1 MRFRNKKS
9 GNALPASQKRERR
22 QAFCNAKHAGH
33 AKAFLATFLMVSL
46 FASYASAEAIPR
58 GGPNDHRVRVASYQ
72 EGQVYRLNVSLTHV
86 TTIEFGTGESIRSII
101 AGDTEGFEIDGVPGG
116 RAFAIKPVAR
126 GVHTN
131 VTVYTNRR
139 SYYFNVNEVSSPT
152 FYVVQFRYPEDN
164 RRPSNAIARAAPNTN
179 YAASARRH
187 LHLFRLPA
195 ERTRPGDLPVH
206 ERARAHGEHRP
217 GRRRCDPC
225 LGRGAPMGAASG
237 RGRGLYRGDAA
248 RGGRLM
254 SDNNPDLEQRL
265 AALEQGN
272 PRLGPAPKRRSPLL
286 ALLLAGLI
294 LAGGLVL
301 LLFSGPGEEV
311 ALPTATPDEF
321 QTEGDGFGEIEL
333 FVPPPAP
340 EPEIV
345 LVEPEPN
352 AELLAQI
359 AALQAQI
366 EELRDAPD
374 SDAGAD
380 SAAAEA
386 IDALT
391 ARIADLQ
398 DASENA
404 QEQFQAELAARDR
417 ELQQLRMDLDLARLE
432 ANKPTPAPLGP
443 TDEELRAREE
453 ERLRR
458 EEEARRLAELQRRA
472 EEERAFQER
481 RISSPVI
488 AFGGTGG
495 ANAGETELTERTFGE
510 VTDFVLNGALPSAIT
525 QAEVIANPSNTVIQ
539 GTMIQAVMET
549 ALDSSLPGQTRAII
563 SEDVFSY
570 DGSRLLIPRGSRLIG
585 RFRSGIEIAQRRV
598 TIAWDRIIL
607 PNNQTVQISSFGG
620 DELGRSGVTGFV
632 DTRFDERFGSA
643 ALISIISA
651 APSVAA
657 AQVEDET
664 TADVLEDVGDDLANA
679 TDSVIGEYL
688 SIGPVIYVDQGARVT
703 VMVDRDLEIF

>member
-1 MRFRNKKS
+1 
-9 GNALPASQKRERR
+9 
-22 QAFCNAKHAGH
+22 
-33 AKAFLATFLMVSL
+33 
-46 FASYASAEAIPR
+46 
-58 GGPNDHRVRVASYQ
+58 
-72 EGQVYRLNVSLTHV
+72 
-86 TTIEFGTGESIRSII
+86 
-101 AGDTEGFEIDGVPGG
+101 
-116 RAFAIKPVAR
+116 
-126 GVHTN
+126 
-131 VTVYTNRR
+131 
-139 SYYFNVNEVSSPT
+139 
-152 FYVVQFRYPEDN
+152 
-164 RRPSNAIARAAPNTN
+164 
-179 YAASARRH
+179 
-187 LHLFRLPA
+187 
-195 ERTRPGDLPVH
+195 
-206 ERARAHGEHRP
+206 
-217 GRRRCDPC
+217 
-225 LGRGAPMGAASG
+225 
-237 RGRGLYRGDAA
+237 
-248 RGGRLM
+248 M
-254 SDNNPDLEQRL
+254 SDNNPELEQRL
-265 AALEQGN
+265 AALERGN

-321 QTEGDGFGEIEL
+321 QTEGDGFGEIEP

-366 EELRDAPD
+366 EELRDTPD
-374 SDAGAD
+374 TDVEAD

-391 ARIADLQ
+391 ARIATLQ

-432 ANKPTPAPLGP
+432 ANKPAPAPLGP

-585 RFRSGIEIAQRRV
+585 RYRSGIEIAQKRV
-598 TIAWDRIIL
+598 TIAWDRIVL

-632 DTRFDERFGSA
+632 DTRFDDRFGSA

-664 TADVLEDVGDDLANA
+664 TADVLEDVGDDLADA

>member
-1 MRFRNKKS
+1 
-9 GNALPASQKRERR
+9 
-22 QAFCNAKHAGH
+22 
-33 AKAFLATFLMVSL
+33 
-46 FASYASAEAIPR
+46 
-58 GGPNDHRVRVASYQ
+58 
-72 EGQVYRLNVSLTHV
+72 
-86 TTIEFGTGESIRSII
+86 
-101 AGDTEGFEIDGVPGG
+101 
-116 RAFAIKPVAR
+116 
-126 GVHTN
+126 
-131 VTVYTNRR
+131 
-139 SYYFNVNEVSSPT
+139 
-152 FYVVQFRYPEDN
+152 
-164 RRPSNAIARAAPNTN
+164 
-179 YAASARRH
+179 
-187 LHLFRLPA
+187 
-195 ERTRPGDLPVH
+195 
-206 ERARAHGEHRP
+206 
-217 GRRRCDPC
+217 
-225 LGRGAPMGAASG
+225 
-237 RGRGLYRGDAA
+237 
-248 RGGRLM
+248 M
-254 SDNNPDLEQRL
+254 SDNNADLEQRL
-265 AALEQGN
+265 AALERGN

-286 ALLLAGLI
+286 ALLLTGLI

-321 QTEGDGFGEIEL
+321 QTEGDGFGEIEP

-366 EELRDAPD
+366 EELRDAPGTD
-374 SDAGAD
+374 VEAD

-391 ARIADLQ
+391 ARIAALQ

-404 QEQFQAELAARDR
+404 QEQFQAELAKRDR

-585 RFRSGIEIAQRRV
+585 RYRSGIEIAQRRV

-664 TADVLEDVGDDLANA
+664 TADVLEDVGDDLADA

>member
-1 MRFRNKKS
+1 
-9 GNALPASQKRERR
+9 
-22 QAFCNAKHAGH
+22 
-33 AKAFLATFLMVSL
+33 
-46 FASYASAEAIPR
+46 
-58 GGPNDHRVRVASYQ
+58 
-72 EGQVYRLNVSLTHV
+72 
-86 TTIEFGTGESIRSII
+86 
-101 AGDTEGFEIDGVPGG
+101 
-116 RAFAIKPVAR
+116 
-126 GVHTN
+126 
-131 VTVYTNRR
+131 
-139 SYYFNVNEVSSPT
+139 
-152 FYVVQFRYPEDN
+152 
-164 RRPSNAIARAAPNTN
+164 
-179 YAASARRH
+179 
-187 LHLFRLPA
+187 
-195 ERTRPGDLPVH
+195 
-206 ERARAHGEHRP
+206 
-217 GRRRCDPC
+217 
-225 LGRGAPMGAASG
+225 
-237 RGRGLYRGDAA
+237 
-248 RGGRLM
+248 M

-481 RISSPVI
+481 QISSPVI

>member
-1 MRFRNKKS
+1 
-9 GNALPASQKRERR
+9 
-22 QAFCNAKHAGH
+22 
-33 AKAFLATFLMVSL
+33 
-46 FASYASAEAIPR
+46 
-58 GGPNDHRVRVASYQ
+58 
-72 EGQVYRLNVSLTHV
+72 
-86 TTIEFGTGESIRSII
+86 
-101 AGDTEGFEIDGVPGG
+101 
-116 RAFAIKPVAR
+116 
-126 GVHTN
+126 
-131 VTVYTNRR
+131 
-139 SYYFNVNEVSSPT
+139 
-152 FYVVQFRYPEDN
+152 
-164 RRPSNAIARAAPNTN
+164 
-179 YAASARRH
+179 
-187 LHLFRLPA
+187 
-195 ERTRPGDLPVH
+195 
-206 ERARAHGEHRP
+206 
-217 GRRRCDPC
+217 
-225 LGRGAPMGAASG
+225 
-237 RGRGLYRGDAA
+237 
-248 RGGRLM
+248 M

-265 AALEQGN
+265 AALERGN
-272 PRLGPAPKRRSPLL
+272 PRHGPAPKHRSPLL

-321 QTEGDGFGEIEL
+321 QTEGDGFGEIEP

-374 SDAGAD
+374 TDAGAD

-391 ARIADLQ
+391 ARIAALQ

-404 QEQFQAELAARDR
+404 QEQFQTELAARDR

-432 ANKPTPAPLGP
+432 ANKPAPAPLGP
-443 TDEELRAREE
+443 TDEELRARED
-453 ERLRR
+453 ERMRR

-585 RFRSGIEIAQRRV
+585 RYRSGIEIAQKRV
-598 TIAWDRIIL
+598 TIAWDRIVL

-664 TADVLEDVGDDLANA
+664 TADVLEDVGDDLADA

>member
-1 MRFRNKKS
+1 
-9 GNALPASQKRERR
+9 
-22 QAFCNAKHAGH
+22 
-33 AKAFLATFLMVSL
+33 
-46 FASYASAEAIPR
+46 
-58 GGPNDHRVRVASYQ
+58 
-72 EGQVYRLNVSLTHV
+72 
-86 TTIEFGTGESIRSII
+86 
-101 AGDTEGFEIDGVPGG
+101 
-116 RAFAIKPVAR
+116 
-126 GVHTN
+126 
-131 VTVYTNRR
+131 
-139 SYYFNVNEVSSPT
+139 
-152 FYVVQFRYPEDN
+152 
-164 RRPSNAIARAAPNTN
+164 
-179 YAASARRH
+179 
-187 LHLFRLPA
+187 
-195 ERTRPGDLPVH
+195 
-206 ERARAHGEHRP
+206 
-217 GRRRCDPC
+217 
-225 LGRGAPMGAASG
+225 
-237 RGRGLYRGDAA
+237 
-248 RGGRLM
+248 M

-404 QEQFQAELAARDR
+404 QEQFQTELAARDR

>member
-1 MRFRNKKS
+1 
-9 GNALPASQKRERR
+9 
-22 QAFCNAKHAGH
+22 
-33 AKAFLATFLMVSL
+33 
-46 FASYASAEAIPR
+46 
-58 GGPNDHRVRVASYQ
+58 
-72 EGQVYRLNVSLTHV
+72 
-86 TTIEFGTGESIRSII
+86 
-101 AGDTEGFEIDGVPGG
+101 
-116 RAFAIKPVAR
+116 
-126 GVHTN
+126 
-131 VTVYTNRR
+131 
-139 SYYFNVNEVSSPT
+139 
-152 FYVVQFRYPEDN
+152 
-164 RRPSNAIARAAPNTN
+164 
-179 YAASARRH
+179 
-187 LHLFRLPA
+187 
-195 ERTRPGDLPVH
+195 
-206 ERARAHGEHRP
+206 
-217 GRRRCDPC
+217 
-225 LGRGAPMGAASG
+225 
-237 RGRGLYRGDAA
+237 
-248 RGGRLM
+248 M
-254 SDNNPDLEQRL
+254 SDNNADLEQRL

-272 PRLGPAPKRRSPLL
+272 PRHGPARQRRSPIL
-286 ALLLAGLI
+286 ALGVAGLI
-294 LAGGLVL
+294 AAGGTALYVL
-301 LLFSGPGEEV
+301 SQPEEEV

-321 QTEGDGFGEIEL
+321 QTEGDGFGEIEP

-345 LVEPEPN
+345 LVEPEPAEPN
-352 AELLAQI
+352 AELLAQL

-366 EELRDAPD
+366 EELKNAPEPVVEED
-374 SDAGAD
+374 T
-380 SAAAEA
+380 AAAEA

-391 ARIADLQ
+391 AQIAALQ
-398 DASENA
+398 EASESA
-404 QEQFQAELAARDR
+404 QTQFQEELAARDR
-417 ELQQLRMDLDLARLE
+417 ELQQLRMDLELAQLE
-432 ANKPTPAPLGP
+432 ANTPAPAPLGP
-443 TDEELRAREE
+443 TDEELRAREA
-453 ERLRR
+453 ERLAR

-481 RISSPVI
+481 RITSPVI

-495 ANAGETELTERTFGE
+495 TNAGETELTERSFGE
-510 VTDFVLNGALPSAIT
+510 VTDFVLNGALPSTVT

-585 RFRSGIEIAQRRV
+585 RYRSGIEIAQKRV

-651 APSVAA
+651 APSAA
-657 AQVEDET
+657 SAQVEDET
-664 TADVLEDVGDDLANA
+664 TAEVLQDVGDDLADA

>member
-1 MRFRNKKS
+1 
-9 GNALPASQKRERR
+9 
-22 QAFCNAKHAGH
+22 
-33 AKAFLATFLMVSL
+33 
-46 FASYASAEAIPR
+46 
-58 GGPNDHRVRVASYQ
+58 
-72 EGQVYRLNVSLTHV
+72 
-86 TTIEFGTGESIRSII
+86 
-101 AGDTEGFEIDGVPGG
+101 
-116 RAFAIKPVAR
+116 
-126 GVHTN
+126 
-131 VTVYTNRR
+131 
-139 SYYFNVNEVSSPT
+139 
-152 FYVVQFRYPEDN
+152 
-164 RRPSNAIARAAPNTN
+164 
-179 YAASARRH
+179 
-187 LHLFRLPA
+187 
-195 ERTRPGDLPVH
+195 
-206 ERARAHGEHRP
+206 
-217 GRRRCDPC
+217 
-225 LGRGAPMGAASG
+225 
-237 RGRGLYRGDAA
+237 
-248 RGGRLM
+248 M
-254 SDNNPDLEQRL
+254 SDDPNPDLEKRL

-272 PRLGPAPKRRSPLL
+272 RRQGVAMRRRSPLL
-286 ALLLAGLI
+286 AILMMGLI

-301 LLFSGPGEEV
+301 YLFSQPEDEV

-321 QTEGDGFGEIEL
+321 QLEGDGFGEIEP

-345 LVEPEPN
+345 LVEPAPSEPN

-366 EELRDAPD
+366 EELKNAPEPV
-374 SDAGAD
+374 GEGD

-386 IDALT
+386 IEALT
-391 ARIADLQ
+391 ARIAALQ
-398 DASENA
+398 AASESA
-404 QEQFQAELAARDR
+404 QALFQEELAARDR
-417 ELQQLRMDLDLARLE
+417 ELQQLRMDLDLALLE
-432 ANKPTPAPLGP
+432 VNKPAPAPLGP
-443 TDEELRAREE
+443 SDEELRAREK

-481 RISSPVI
+481 RIASPVI

-495 ANAGETELTERTFGE
+495 ASSGDTELTERTFGE
-510 VTDFVLNGALPSAIT
+510 VTDFVLNGALSVTVT
-525 QAEVIANPSNTVIQ
+525 QAEVIANPSNTVVQ

-570 DGSRLLIPRGSRLIG
+570 DGTRLLIPRGSRLIG
-585 RFRSGIEIAQRRV
+585 RYRSGVVVAQRRV

-651 APSVAA
+651 APSAA
-657 AQVEDET
+657 AAEVDNET
-664 TADVLEDVGDDLANA
+664 TAVVLEDVGDDLADA
-679 TDSVIGEYL
+679 TDSVISEYL
-688 SIGPVIYVDQGARVT
+688 SIGPIIHVDQGARVT

>member
-1 MRFRNKKS
+1 
-9 GNALPASQKRERR
+9 
-22 QAFCNAKHAGH
+22 
-33 AKAFLATFLMVSL
+33 
-46 FASYASAEAIPR
+46 
-58 GGPNDHRVRVASYQ
+58 
-72 EGQVYRLNVSLTHV
+72 
-86 TTIEFGTGESIRSII
+86 
-101 AGDTEGFEIDGVPGG
+101 
-116 RAFAIKPVAR
+116 
-126 GVHTN
+126 
-131 VTVYTNRR
+131 
-139 SYYFNVNEVSSPT
+139 
-152 FYVVQFRYPEDN
+152 
-164 RRPSNAIARAAPNTN
+164 
-179 YAASARRH
+179 
-187 LHLFRLPA
+187 
-195 ERTRPGDLPVH
+195 
-206 ERARAHGEHRP
+206 
-217 GRRRCDPC
+217 
-225 LGRGAPMGAASG
+225 
-237 RGRGLYRGDAA
+237 
-248 RGGRLM
+248 M

-374 SDAGAD
+374 TDAGAD

-391 ARIADLQ
+391 ARIAALQ

-404 QEQFQAELAARDR
+404 QEQFQAELAKRDR

-432 ANKPTPAPLGP
+432 ANKPAPAPLGP

-481 RISSPVI
+481 RISSSVI

-585 RFRSGIEIAQRRV
+585 RYRSGIEIAQKRV
-598 TIAWDRIIL
+598 TIAWDRIVL
-607 PNNQTVQISSFGG
+607 PNDQTVQISAFGG
-620 DELGRSGVTGFV
+620 DALGRSGVTGFV

-664 TADVLEDVGDDLANA
+664 TADVLEDVGDDLADA

>member
-1 MRFRNKKS
+1 
-9 GNALPASQKRERR
+9 
-22 QAFCNAKHAGH
+22 
-33 AKAFLATFLMVSL
+33 
-46 FASYASAEAIPR
+46 
-58 GGPNDHRVRVASYQ
+58 
-72 EGQVYRLNVSLTHV
+72 
-86 TTIEFGTGESIRSII
+86 
-101 AGDTEGFEIDGVPGG
+101 
-116 RAFAIKPVAR
+116 
-126 GVHTN
+126 
-131 VTVYTNRR
+131 
-139 SYYFNVNEVSSPT
+139 
-152 FYVVQFRYPEDN
+152 
-164 RRPSNAIARAAPNTN
+164 
-179 YAASARRH
+179 
-187 LHLFRLPA
+187 
-195 ERTRPGDLPVH
+195 
-206 ERARAHGEHRP
+206 
-217 GRRRCDPC
+217 
-225 LGRGAPMGAASG
+225 
-237 RGRGLYRGDAA
+237 
-248 RGGRLM
+248 M

-432 ANKPTPAPLGP
+432 ANKPAPAPLGP

>member
-1 MRFRNKKS
+1 
-9 GNALPASQKRERR
+9 
-22 QAFCNAKHAGH
+22 
-33 AKAFLATFLMVSL
+33 
-46 FASYASAEAIPR
+46 
-58 GGPNDHRVRVASYQ
+58 
-72 EGQVYRLNVSLTHV
+72 
-86 TTIEFGTGESIRSII
+86 
-101 AGDTEGFEIDGVPGG
+101 
-116 RAFAIKPVAR
+116 
-126 GVHTN
+126 
-131 VTVYTNRR
+131 
-139 SYYFNVNEVSSPT
+139 
-152 FYVVQFRYPEDN
+152 
-164 RRPSNAIARAAPNTN
+164 
-179 YAASARRH
+179 
-187 LHLFRLPA
+187 
-195 ERTRPGDLPVH
+195 
-206 ERARAHGEHRP
+206 
-217 GRRRCDPC
+217 
-225 LGRGAPMGAASG
+225 
-237 RGRGLYRGDAA
+237 
-248 RGGRLM
+248 M
-254 SDNNPDLEQRL
+254 SDNNADLEQRL

-272 PRLGPAPKRRSPLL
+272 PRHGPTPKRRSPVL
-286 ALLLAGLI
+286 ALGVAGLI
-294 LAGGLVL
+294 AAGGTALYFL
-301 LLFSGPGEEV
+301 SQPEEEV

-321 QTEGDGFGEIEL
+321 QTEGDGFGEIEP

-340 EPEIV
+340 EPEVV
-345 LVEPEPN
+345 LIEPEPAEPN
-352 AELLAQI
+352 AELLAQL

-366 EELRDAPD
+366 EELKNAPEPVVEED
-374 SDAGAD
+374 T
-380 SAAAEA
+380 AAAEA

-391 ARIADLQ
+391 AQIAALQ

-432 ANKPTPAPLGP
+432 ANKPAPAPLGP
-443 TDEELRAREE
+443 TDEELRARED

-495 ANAGETELTERTFGE
+495 ANAGETELTERSFGK
-510 VTDFVLNGALPSAIT
+510 VTDFVLNGALPSTVT

-585 RFRSGIEIAQRRV
+585 RYRSGIEIAQKRV
-598 TIAWDRIIL
+598 TIAWDRIVL
-607 PNNQTVQISSFGG
+607 PNDQTVQISSFGG

-664 TADVLEDVGDDLANA
+664 TADVLEDVGDDLADA

>member
-1 MRFRNKKS
+1 
-9 GNALPASQKRERR
+9 
-22 QAFCNAKHAGH
+22 
-33 AKAFLATFLMVSL
+33 
-46 FASYASAEAIPR
+46 
-58 GGPNDHRVRVASYQ
+58 
-72 EGQVYRLNVSLTHV
+72 
-86 TTIEFGTGESIRSII
+86 
-101 AGDTEGFEIDGVPGG
+101 
-116 RAFAIKPVAR
+116 
-126 GVHTN
+126 
-131 VTVYTNRR
+131 
-139 SYYFNVNEVSSPT
+139 
-152 FYVVQFRYPEDN
+152 
-164 RRPSNAIARAAPNTN
+164 
-179 YAASARRH
+179 
-187 LHLFRLPA
+187 
-195 ERTRPGDLPVH
+195 
-206 ERARAHGEHRP
+206 
-217 GRRRCDPC
+217 
-225 LGRGAPMGAASG
+225 
-237 RGRGLYRGDAA
+237 
-248 RGGRLM
+248 M

-265 AALEQGN
+265 AALERGN

-374 SDAGAD
+374 TDAGAD

-391 ARIADLQ
+391 ARIAALQ

-404 QEQFQAELAARDR
+404 QEQFQAELAKRDR

-432 ANKPTPAPLGP
+432 ADKPAPAPLGP
-443 TDEELRAREE
+443 TDEELRA
-453 ERLRR
+453 R

-495 ANAGETELTERTFGE
+495 ADAGETELTERRFGE
-510 VTDFVLNGALPSAIT
+510 VTDFVLNGALPSAIK

-585 RFRSGIEIAQRRV
+585 RYRSGIEIAQKRV
-598 TIAWDRIIL
+598 TIAWDRIVL

-664 TADVLEDVGDDLANA
+664 TADVLEDVGDDLADA